1 MKNNSR
7 KKGISVRMGTNDLEK
22 LKRISSSLSVRDS
35 DVIRF
40 AIKSMLKRLA
50 PLAREESSTRDLLPV
65 FIEYGAE
72 LTRAFDIGADEIE
85 SIINANNKDCTRIDR
100 EDIELLSTSGSTES
114 YQQLRIHKALDSGGE
129 ARDVN
134 VLLRE
139 YLYRKYL
146 SKTRPVSGNDAETE
160 QAFI

>member
-1 MKNNSR
+1 MKNNLR
-7 KKGISVRMGTNDLEK
+7 KKGISVRMDTNDLEK
-22 LKRISSSLSVRDS
+22 LKHISSSLSVRDS

-50 PLAREESSTRDLLPV
+50 PLTREENSARDLLPV

-72 LTRAFDIGADEIE
+72 LTRAFDLGADEIE
-85 SIINANNKDCTRIDR
+85 SIINTDNKDSTRIDR
-100 EDIELLSTSGSTES
+100 EDIELLSISGSTES
-114 YQQLRIHKALDSGGE
+114 YQQLRIHKALDSDGE

-146 SKTRPVSGNDAETE
+146 SETRPVSGNDAEMKL
-160 QAFI
+160 ASI